1 MGELF
6 TMLFSGGLLLMLKK
20 KLGLYLTRWLRSF
33 GKDTLTSL
41 VTWFRKKRG
50 TKKEFTGTPAPTE
63 KFNRQNLEELDLEFE
78 DREGY
83 DELLSVLKEAYEQAS
98 IGKGRER
105 HAHGDKAFTDQQI
118 LTGQRK
124 YGMGFALGQ
133 ADKKMEEAF
142 HMSNWAS
149 ARRDLLGVLVYVS
162 AAILYGDEVN
172 QKNYGTFA
180 DAVDLLRKSDDV
192 LIDDD
197 YEDDFEDVK
206 PPIYVNP
213 KEN

>member
-1 MGELF
+1 M
-6 TMLFSGGLLLMLKK
+6 
-20 KLGLYLTRWLRSF
+20 
-33 GKDTLTSL
+33 
-41 VTWFRKKRG
+41 
-50 TKKEFTGTPAPTE
+50 
-63 KFNRQNLEELDLEFE
+63 EFE

-105 HAHGDKAFTDQQI
+105 HAHGDKAFMDQQI

-149 ARRDLLGVLVYVS
+149 ARRDLLGALVYVS

-206 PPIYVNP
+206 PPIP
-213 KEN
+213 EEN